1 LVAAAF
7 AAPQYGPAPQTVEAS
22 QQVSFDQ
29 WASLNPVELTATQYE
44 PAAPQF
50 VEVAPQ
56 ISSQQWGT
64 QHNGLQTEQ
73 RPQIEEIQRQWEKF
87 IE

>member
-1 LVAAAF
+1 MVATALT
-7 AAPQYGPAPQTVEAS
+7 APQYGPAPQAVEVP
-22 QQVSFDQ
+22 QQVSFEQ
-29 WASLNPVELTATQYE
+29 WSSLNPVQLDAPQYE

-50 VEVAPQ
+50 TEVAPE
-56 ISSQQWGT
+56 ISSGQWGT
-64 QHNGLQTEQ
+64 PSNGFQTEQ

>member
-7 AAPQYGPAPQTVEAS
+7 AAPQYGSAPQTVEAS

-56 ISSQQWGT
+56 ISSQPWGT
-64 QHNGLQTEQ
+64 QNNGLQTEQ